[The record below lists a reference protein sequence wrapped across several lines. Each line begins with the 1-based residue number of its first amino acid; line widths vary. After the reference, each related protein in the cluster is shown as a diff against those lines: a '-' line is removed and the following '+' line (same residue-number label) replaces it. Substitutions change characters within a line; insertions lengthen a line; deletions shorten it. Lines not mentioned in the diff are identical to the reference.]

1 MTRLEIVIPLY
12 FFTLLQAWASAR
24 RVSRDDWLEWLK
36 RMSVVL
42 LKESPSPALR
52 SCCAL
57 AESYDQLPRY
67 ATIK

>member
-1 MTRLEIVIPLY
+1 MI
-12 FFTLLQAWASAR
+12 QAWASAR

>member
-1 MTRLEIVIPLY
+1 MI
-12 FFTLLQAWASAR
+12 QAWASAR

-67 ATIK
+67 AMIK